1 MWVNELNSAA
11 LRNADMTV
19 TILVV
24 LVIVLTNAAGDLYI
38 TRGMKQVG
46 EIDSF
51 RFAAIIRVI
60 KQVLAS
66 RDFILGVFF
75 LALSFFAFLAIL
87 SWADMSFVV
96 PTTSLVYVVTL
107 LGARFALNEQVDRM
121 RWAGTFLVCL
131 GVALICFP

>member
-1 MWVNELNSAA
+1 MA
-11 LRNADMTV
+11 V

-51 RFAAIIRVI
+51 RPLAVFRIVR
-60 KQVLAS
+60 QVLTCK
-66 RDFILGVFF
+66 DFILGVFF
-75 LALSFFAFLAIL
+75 LALSFFSFLAIL

-96 PTTSLVYVVTL
+96 PATSLVYVVTL
-107 LGARFALNEQVDRM
+107 LGARFLLKENVDRM